1 MLKLLPNSSMALPV
15 LGPLRYHGRDFFHFL
30 FLVSLPFTS
39 PPLFLPPLLS
49 ISLYSS
55 LESALPFNNPFF
67 TSPLLILATPLILQA
82 SRVALRLC
90 QPLYTEYTAFLIFLY
105 ALHAARLVS
114 FISLTLLSTLRSVKK
129 KKGNNKTLLQAKH
142 RSVQF
147 VSKSYQN

>member
-1 MLKLLPNSSMALPV
+1 
-15 LGPLRYHGRDFFHFL
+15 
-30 FLVSLPFTS
+30 
-39 PPLFLPPLLS
+39 LFLPPLLS